1 MTRPGG
7 SHDALGVAPLL
18 RTAVGT
24 GDFTAFAER
33 LSDDAVL
40 DSSSERGRR
49 RVRGRE
55 AIAAHLSEPGRGEV
69 VDWDAREWVSGAAIS
84 FEWRGDNSVDRRRW
98 YLRRSGD
105 EVVALYSYAAR
116 PRTEPAAGAQ
126 IPPAV
131 LEGLGSGAR
140 REPLAHG
147 GNSGAALERVV
158 LADGSQLIAK
168 RVGPGADW
176 LGRVTRDRGR
186 TALLWEAGAF
196 ARMPASLDHG
206 IEAVLADGD
215 GWWVVMRDLS
225 ATFLGDERRLSRAE
239 SRRILDA
246 AAAMHAAFAGE
257 VPEGAA
263 ALADRLGMSSLR
275 VAETER
281 AGPDLLPKQ
290 LEAAWEAFA
299 DSVPEDVATEVL
311 CAVRDPAPLAAA
323 LERAGPRTL
332 LHGDLRDDNL
342 GLADDRVVLLDWDLA
357 TAGTP
362 TVEFAWYLCHD
373 AWRIDASHDELE
385 ADFRAAESSQL
396 NDDEI
401 ELGMLSG
408 LVQYGW
414 IFGHSGRV
422 HPDPAEAAWARAELE
437 WWIPRTRTA
446 LERSG
451 GMPR

>member
-1 MTRPGG
+1 MTRPRG

-98 YLRRSGD
+98 YLRLSGD

-246 AAAMHAAFAGE
+246 AAAMHAAFAGTS
-257 VPEGAA
+257 PA
-263 ALADRLGMSSLR
+263 
-275 VAETER
+275 
-281 AGPDLLPKQ
+281 K
-290 LEAAWEAFA
+290 AAWEAFA